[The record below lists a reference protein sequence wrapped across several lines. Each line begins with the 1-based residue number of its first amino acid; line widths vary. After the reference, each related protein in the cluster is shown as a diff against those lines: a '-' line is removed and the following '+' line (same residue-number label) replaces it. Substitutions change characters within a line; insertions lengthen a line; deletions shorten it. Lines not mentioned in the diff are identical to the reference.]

1 LFELERTQE
10 TESESEGA
18 DIPHCKEGV
27 TTPLDISP
35 KLFTIEKS
43 VVLFA
48 KPFELVN
55 IASFFWY
62 TSVAPTDVFVIVPAP
77 PPELRRS

>member
-1 LFELERTQE
+1 MAKVAACPLLIVKLTVSVLFELERAQE
-10 TESESEGA
+10 VEEEKEEGA

-35 KLFTIEKS
+35 KLFTIEKR

-55 IASFFWY
+55 THSHF
-62 TSVAPTDVFVIVPAP
+62 
-77 PPELRRS
+77 